1 MTKLLKGNLVC
12 EWDLFF
18 DTLAKVFGNCTK
30 NNFQNIPYLLQVIG
44 YAIVFNKRL
53 NSGHLLWEIVARR
66 VFNARKEFDHGRKI
80 KCFYPRFLSL
90 VLNSLHSNE
99 HQELFRNGRFLISPT
114 TDKKFFQRL
123 ETSFRYINVP
133 VLISN
138 YMTNFINL
146 PSFEP
151 PVPEQ
156 RIVPSAGTEEVIQPQ
171 VRTSI
176 PGSSG
181 TVSETQ
187 EVDRADQEFVEPQT
201 LSPIIEP
208 NTESNPNQPEPYIYT
223 RNRNSSDE
231 ETMSDPAALSP
242 PPKKRRT
249 YREISVSPSVSS
261 QQDMD
266 FEMANTQSLETSSQQ
281 GESIEV
287 RHRAMEFC
295 TESSTLPLLIMG
307 ENITLDATQDTLL
320 GEHLGHET
328 VPTIVTIEV
337 PSQASEGKS
346 DSSPTQI
353 ESFSPLPEG
362 TALAPLRDFPLAIFT
377 GESGR
382 QPNESNT
389 EAIQFQIQSDLD
401 FIRDWELRTPIA
413 PPLTSLEGARV
424 IFLQVH
430 QLQIWIDS

>member
-1 MTKLLKGNLVC
+1 MAKLIKGNLVC

-30 NNFQNIPYLLQVIG
+30 NNFQNIPYPLQVIG

-53 NSGHLLWEIVARR
+53 NYGHLLWEIIVRR
-66 VFNARKEFDHGRKI
+66 VFNARKEFDSGRKI
-80 KCFYPRFLSL
+80 KCYYPRFLSL
-90 VLNSLHSNE
+90 VLNSLLSNE
-99 HQELFRNGRFLISPT
+99 HQELFRNGHFFISPT
-114 TDKKFFQRL
+114 TDRKFYQGL
-123 ETSFRYINVP
+123 QTSFRYSNVP

-156 RIVPSAGTEEVIQPQ
+156 RIVTSAGTEEVIQPH
-171 VRTSI
+171 VMTSI

-201 LSPIIEP
+201 LSSVIEP
-208 NTESNPNQPEPYIYT
+208 NIESYPNQPEPNLNT

-266 FEMANTQSLETSSQQ
+266 FEMASIQSLETSSQQ
-281 GESIEV
+281 GESIKV
-287 RHRAMEFC
+287 RHRAMASC
-295 TESSTLPLLIMG
+295 TESSTLPLLTMG
-307 ENITLDATQDTLL
+307 ENITLDVTQDTLL

-328 VPTIVTIEV
+328 VPTIVTVEV
-337 PSQASEGKS
+337 PSQAYEGKS
-346 DSSPTQI
+346 NSSPTQI

-362 TALAPLRDFPLAIFT
+362 TSLDPLRDFPLVVYT

-382 QPNESNT
+382 MFALIHAS
-389 EAIQFQIQSDLD
+389 
-401 FIRDWELRTPIA
+401 
-413 PPLTSLEGARV
+413 
-424 IFLQVH
+424 VH
-430 QLQIWIDS
+430 GHK